1 METLYHQTNGLIQ
14 RTQSGFAVLE
24 TATPAE
30 AAEREREINL
40 AIDNIVRSGPPRE
53 CFGYLC

>member
-24 TATPAE
+24 TATAAE
-30 AAEREREINL
+30 AAERERELNL
-40 AIDNIVRSGPPRE
+40 AIDNIVR
-53 CFGYLC
+53 